1 MFTGEKQE
9 IQMNNITMKSKY
21 FWSMVIAVFM
31 AVSFQA
37 TAVADIV
44 TTEQIL
50 VKSKVE
56 AKKS

>member
-1 MFTGEKQE
+1 
-9 IQMNNITMKSKY
+9 MNNITMKSKY